1 MGAGSSSPKAELQ
14 RDTDAQGSTDTSRP
28 PAGCFTLYED
38 NDYKGCKAT
47 RCASSNQQCEV
58 KAPMANSI
66 GQCGIM
72 PCADNCRMINSD
84 NNCVGFSDRASS
96 IKVGEGTVVTLYNDN
111 FHGGGSAEY
120 SSDSSSLGSMN
131 DLVSSWKAKINCNND
146 NFRFSEDCLE
156 KTDHTINNSNIYQD
170 NDNYCNSDRALQ
182 DNCKQWCKNDKSNCT
197 HVLNAES
204 CLVYGND
211 INQNNCL
218 ISNKVNDVSKFYYAD
233 AYNSINGNN
242 TCKDQNSF
250 CYDDNS
256 CSKIVNID
264 HTVLDN
270 FIDWIKKLDN
280 GNITQ
285 MKNVYN
291 PIRKK
296 TFYNIQSKLCNKNSD
311 DIFVLNKIGSCGFQ
325 LKNNENNNITGD
337 RSLEEKLFSEHLYD
351 SLLQEKCNSGN
362 RFNLE
367 NGESFKYTDDP
378 HDDECMNN
386 WTLYEKNKTSIVEK
400 NIPNITKLRDSK
412 TWCPI
417 RSNKFHTN
425 LCNKLYNGR
434 NAIDKNPNY
443 ELLNQMWK
451 DHNCYGNLPYI
462 IFSYLEK
469 KYADIW
475 NNPLSFNLYCNYF
488 INELKQNKNIFARK
502 LCYSGDT
509 LENDSILYSTNHTLY
524 SNNGLWL
531 LVFQTDGNLV
541 LYDGY
546 INTWKK
552 KWETNTKS
560 IMTNIYSTSDCN
572 KWANSNEC
580 VNNPNFML
588 TQCAQSCNNI
598 AFLSMQSDN
607 NLVIYNNIN
616 QSLWSSETADTNAK
630 QKSFLVLQN
639 NGKLVMRYNDGSLLK
654 VLYPENTS
662 PFENN
667 QMVKEYEFYDSNNF
681 IILLYFFLVL
691 IILIC
696 VGVGYKY
703 YKCYKKKK
711 SHNL

>member
-14 RDTDAQGSTDTSRP
+14 RDSNAQGSTDTSRP
-28 PAGCFTLYED
+28 SAGCFTLYED

-47 RCASSNQQCEV
+47 RCANQQQTNCSQGD
-58 KAPMANSI
+58 NI
-66 GQCGIM
+66 GQCHQM

-84 NNCVGFSDRASS
+84 NECVGFGDRASS
-96 IKVGEGTVVTLYNDN
+96 IKIGEGTVVTLYNDN
-111 FHGGGSAEY
+111 YHGGGSAEY

-131 DLVSSWKAKINCNND
+131 DSVSSWKAKINCNND

-156 KTDHTINNSNIYQD
+156 KKDHTINNSNIYQD
-170 NDNYCNSDRALQ
+170 NDNYCNADRALQ
-182 DNCKQWCKNDKSNCT
+182 DNCKQWCKNDRSNCT
-197 HVLNAES
+197 PVLNAES

-218 ISNKVNDVSKFYYAD
+218 NSNKVNDVSKYYYAE

-250 CYDDNS
+250 CYDDNL
-256 CSKIVNID
+256 CSNIVNID

-270 FIDWIKKLDN
+270 FINWIKKLDN

-296 TFYNIQSKLCNKNSD
+296 TFYNIQSKLCNKNND
-311 DIFVLNKIGSCGFQ
+311 NIFVLDKIGSCGFQ
-325 LKNNENNNITGD
+325 LKNNDNNNITGE

-351 SLLQEKCNSGN
+351 SLLKDKCDSNN

-367 NGESFKYTDDP
+367 NNELFKYTDNPYDE
-378 HDDECMNN
+378 ECMNN

-400 NIPNITKLRDSK
+400 NIPNITTLRDGNS
-412 TWCPI
+412 WCPI

-434 NAIDKNPNY
+434 NIIDKNPKY
-443 ELLNQMWK
+443 QLLNQMWK
-451 DHNCYGNLPYI
+451 DHNCYENLPYI

-475 NNPLSFNLYCNYF
+475 DNILLFNLYSHYF

-546 INTWKK
+546 INNWNK
-552 KWETNTKS
+552 KWETNTK
-560 IMTNIYSTSDCN
+560 
-572 KWANSNEC
+572 ANGLS
-580 VNNPNFML
+580 F
-588 TQCAQSCNNI
+588 I
-598 AFLSMQSDN
+598 SMQSDN
-607 NLVIYNNIN
+607 NLVIYNNNN
-616 QSLWSSETADTNAK
+616 QPLWASETTDTNAK
-630 QKSFLVLQN
+630 QKAFLVLQN

-654 VLYPENTS
+654 VMYPENSS
-662 PFENN
+662 PFENKVHYDTMCEVTAN
-667 QMVKEYEFYDSNNF
+667 FKEYEFYDSNNF
-681 IILLYFFLVL
+681 LILLYFFLIL
-691 IILIC
+691 IILIIC
-696 VGVGYKY
+696 SIGYKY

-711 SHNL
+711 SHTL